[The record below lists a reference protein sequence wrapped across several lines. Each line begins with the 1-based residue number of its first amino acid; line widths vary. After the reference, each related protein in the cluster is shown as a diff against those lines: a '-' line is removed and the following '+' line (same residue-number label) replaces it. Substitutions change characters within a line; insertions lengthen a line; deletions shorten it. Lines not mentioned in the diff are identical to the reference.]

1 MDVEKCKILLQVIED
16 GSLTRT
22 ADKSGYTISGISRM
36 VAAMEDEVGF
46 PLLIRSKTGVQPTGE
61 CRKLIPVL
69 NQLARTGDLFTQ
81 QVNDI
86 NGLLTG
92 KITVGTSY
100 DKFYPVLAHI
110 IADFCRKYP
119 AVTAVITDGTSSQL
133 SHAVADLNADFC
145 IVSRREGKYDW
156 IPLMNNELLAWVPAS
171 HPAAAQGSIPITNF
185 AKGGFIEIYP
195 GLETDNSLM
204 FKKHGI
210 TPEIRFTAGGTFAVH
225 ALVEAGLGISIVNS
239 LHNDEI
245 ASGVKALHLSPRE
258 YVEIG
263 IAVPDKDHISPVAK
277 RFRDFAGKR
286 LIAAAAE
293 L

>member
-1 MDVEKCKILLQVIED
+1 M
-16 GSLTRT
+16 
-22 ADKSGYTISGISRM
+22 SGISRM
-36 VAAMEDEVGF
+36 MVSIEDEVGF

-61 CRKLIPVL
+61 CSRLIPAL
-69 NQLARTGDLFTQ
+69 NQLARTGDMFSQ

-92 KITVGTSY
+92 KIIVGTSY
-100 DKFYPVLAHI
+100 DKFYPALAHVL
-110 IADFCRKYP
+110 ADFCKEYP
-119 AVTAVITDGTSSQL
+119 AVTAVIIDGTSSQL
-133 SHAVADLNADFC
+133 SQEVESINADFC
-145 IVSRREGKYDW
+145 IISKREGKYDW
-156 IPLMNNELLAWVPAS
+156 IPLMNNELLAWVPAD
-171 HPAAAQGSIPITNF
+171 HPAAAKGAIPVTEF

-210 TPEIRFTAGGTFAVH
+210 TPEIRFTASGTFAVR

-245 ASGVKALHLSPRE
+245 SSGVKALSLSPRE

-263 IAVPDKDHISPVAK
+263 IAVPDKSHISPVAK
-277 RFRDFAGKR
+277 KFRDFARERMEK
-286 LIAAAAE
+286 AAAE
-293 L
+293 I